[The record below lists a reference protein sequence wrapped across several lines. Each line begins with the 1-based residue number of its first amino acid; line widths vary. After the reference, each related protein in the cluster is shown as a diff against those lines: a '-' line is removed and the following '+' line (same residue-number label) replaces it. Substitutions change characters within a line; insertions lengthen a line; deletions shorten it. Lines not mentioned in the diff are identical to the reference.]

1 MTRRLE
7 RTNIAHAAQTAQLRT
22 VLEALTEAIQVFDA
36 DGELVIRN
44 TAALRTYELIP
55 EERSTAAVLPKW
67 ELLRENGTIMSV
79 DDGPLAKSRNS
90 GEP

>member
-7 RTNIAHAAQTAQLRT
+7 RANIAHAAQTAQLRT

-44 TAALRTYELIP
+44 TAALRT
-55 EERSTAAVLPKW
+55 V
-67 ELLRENGTIMSV
+67 
-79 DDGPLAKSRNS
+79 
-90 GEP
+90 